1 MRSSSPIY
9 QDLVLVGGGHSHA
22 LALRMLAMKPI
33 EGLRITLISP
43 QSYTPYSGMLPGLI
57 AGHYDFAQTHID
69 LVRLCEWAGAR
80 FIQAEVIELDP
91 QARRLEL
98 PERTAIGYDI
108 VSLDIGSQP
117 ELDSVPGAREYAVPV
132 KPVAHFWSRWVSI
145 LEKIEEATQPTSIS
159 LVGGGAGSVELAL
172 AMAFRLSKKQAA
184 ITLWCGSEQILPGYN
199 DRARGHV
206 LTALQRAGV
215 DVHYSARVTKVSAKT
230 LHFATGDPQHFD
242 EVFWCTGAAAAP
254 WVKRS
259 GLTVDEAGF
268 LSVADTLQSVSD
280 GRVFAAGDIAAQTNH
295 PRPKAG
301 VYAVRQAPILAANLR
316 AAVLD
321 KPLRA
326 FKPQDN
332 FLSLISL
339 GDETAVADKA
349 IFSACGAWVWRWKD
363 RIDTKFMQRFEALPK
378 MMPIK
383 HWGTVPEAVQLNSQ
397 APCGGCGAKVG
408 SDLLQATLETLAIES
423 AGTIMAGAEDAAS
436 VPLAGSTALL
446 QSVDV
451 LRGLVS
457 DPWLMGRIAANH
469 ALSDL
474 YACAAKPV
482 SALAVVTLPFAGD
495 RIVQRDLLQILA
507 GALFEF
513 SQVGCVLNGGHT
525 LQGPELSIGFVVNGI
540 PLAGRSTLNKLG
552 SQAGDV
558 LVLTKPLGVGAVF
571 AAHMQLA
578 ARGRDVEAA
587 TTMMLQSN
595 AQASVIAQRL
605 GAHACTDV
613 TGFGLAGH
621 LQEMLSPA
629 FSAQLNLSHVPALPG
644 ALGYLQAGVQSTMQS
659 ANMRSASTHRSG
671 SFSSVDEE
679 ARMALLFDPQ
689 TSGGLLIACAADVA
703 PTLIADLVA
712 AGYSDAVAVGSVL
725 QASGSAANA
734 IEICP

>member
-1 MRSSSPIY
+1 MRTVSPMY

-33 EGLRITLISP
+33 DGLRITLISP
-43 QSYTPYSGMLPGLI
+43 QSYTPYSGMLPGLV

-80 FIQAEVIELDP
+80 FIQAEVSELDP
-91 QARRLEL
+91 QTRSLEL
-98 PERTAIGYDI
+98 AGRTAIGYDI

-117 ELDSVPGAREYAVPV
+117 ELDSVTGAREHAVPV
-132 KPVAHFWSRWVSI
+132 KPVANFWSRWVSI
-145 LEKIEEATQPTSIS
+145 LEKVEEATLPTSIS

-172 AMAFRLSKKQAA
+172 AMAFRLSKQQAA
-184 ITLWCGSEQILPGYN
+184 ITLCCGAEQILPGYN
-199 DRARGHV
+199 DRAREHV
-206 LTALQRAGV
+206 LTAMRRAGV
-215 DVHYSARVTKVSAKT
+215 AVRCSARVTKVSAGT
-230 LHFATGDPQHFD
+230 LHFETGDTQPVD
-242 EVFWCTGAAAAP
+242 EIFWCTGAAAAP
-254 WVKRS
+254 WVKGS
-259 GLTVDEAGF
+259 GLAVDEAGF

-280 GRVFAAGDIAAQTNH
+280 TRVFAAGDIAAQTNY

-301 VYAVRQAPILAANLR
+301 VYAVRQAPTLAANLR
-316 AAVLD
+316 AAVLN

-332 FLSLISL
+332 FLSLVSL

-349 IFSACGAWVWRWKD
+349 IFTACGAWVWRWKD
-363 RIDTKFMQRFEALPK
+363 RIDRKFMQRFEALPT
-378 MMPIK
+378 MMPLK
-383 HWGTVPEAVQLNSQ
+383 HWGTVPEAVQQNPQ

-408 SDLLQATLETLAIES
+408 SDLLQVTLETLAKDS
-423 AGTIMAGAEDAAS
+423 AGAILAGADDAAP
-436 VPLAGSTALL
+436 VPLAGSTTLL

-482 SALAVVTLPFAGD
+482 SALAIVTLPFAGD
-495 RIVQRDLLQILA
+495 RIVQRDLLQLLA
-507 GALFEF
+507 GALSEF
-513 SQVGCVLNGGHT
+513 SQVGCVLSGGHT

-540 PLAGRSTLNKLG
+540 PLAGKSTLNKMG
-552 SQAGDV
+552 SQPGDV
-558 LVLTKPLGVGAVF
+558 LVLTKPLGVGAIF

-578 ARGRDVEAA
+578 ARGADVEAA
-587 TTMMLQSN
+587 TTMMLQGN

-629 FSAQLNLSHVPALPG
+629 LSAQLNLSHVPALPG

-659 ANMRSASTHRSG
+659 ANMRSTSTHRSG
-671 SFSSVDEE
+671 SFSSLDEE

-703 PTLIADLVA
+703 PALIADLNA

-725 QASGSAANA
+725 AAPGTAASA
-734 IEICP
+734 IEICA